1 MRRTHT
7 LFRNMQKSNL
17 TPPVYYLMFKQLL
30 VGVLSI
36 MLLGCAS
43 QVVSSSRGSVIVED
57 NFLSRSESDDLA
69 MAECQKYGRSAVLT
83 SRPDNTMRS
92 YYQCVD

>member
-1 MRRTHT
+1 MRKTHT